1 MQEHT
6 DKPIFYST
14 SSICRML
21 NVSRQWLW
29 EQVNAGLFPKPIKFG
44 RLNRYRAEEI
54 DAYIAEKTSA

>member
-29 EQVNAGLFPKPIKFG
+29 EQVNAGLFPKPVKFG
-44 RLNRYRAEEI
+44 RLIRYRAEEI
-54 DAYIAEKTSA
+54 HAYIAEKTSA